1 MNRKQLWAEFLG
13 TIGIILPPVL
23 YGSMGGNPGL
33 VGGALISGL
42 AVLAMVILFGP
53 ISAAH
58 LNPAVTL
65 GFAAA
70 GRFPWRRVPSYI
82 GAQLAGSVAAAVLA
96 AVMVH
101 PGIGAPMPAFLAD
114 WGRNIVTESTVTFFL
129 MLVIMAVATVR
140 GGELTTAALGVGFAV
155 VVGVLAAA
163 PISGAA
169 MNPARAFGPALLTGG
184 NALVA
189 LPLYFVGPIL
199 GAVLA
204 ARVYESLRLHPED
217 GQSAPRESG
226 EGSV

>member
-1 MNRKQLWAEFLG
+1 
-13 TIGIILPPVL
+13 
-23 YGSMGGNPGL
+23 
-33 VGGALISGL
+33 
-42 AVLAMVILFGP
+42 
-53 ISAAH
+53 
-58 LNPAVTL
+58 
-65 GFAAA
+65 
-70 GRFPWRRVPSYI
+70 
-82 GAQLAGSVAAAVLA
+82 
-96 AVMVH
+96 MVH

-204 ARVYESLRLHPED
+204 ARVYEWLRLHPED